1 PEELLEPLA
10 AEHELDV
17 WPDSATAPRTDE
29 LLAHARRADGLL
41 SMLSDRID
49 RALLAECPR
58 LLAISN
64 FAVGVD
70 NIDLEA
76 ATARGMPVGHTPG
89 VLDETTADMALA
101 LMLAA
106 ARRIVEL
113 DAEVRAG
120 RWPEYE
126 PFPPYLGH
134 DLNGAVLGIVGLRR
148 IGRAVPRRAE
158 GFAMTAPHT

>member
-1 PEELLEPLA
+1 
-10 AEHELDV
+10 
-17 WPDSATAPRTDE
+17 
-29 LLAHARRADGLL
+29 
-41 SMLSDRID
+41 MLSDRI
-49 RALLAECPR
+49 APTLLAECPR
-58 LLAISN
+58 LVAISN
-64 FAVGVD
+64 FAVGLD

-76 ATARGMPVGHTPG
+76 ATARGIPVGHTPG

-120 RWPEYE
+120 RWPLYD

-134 DLNGAVLGIVGLRR
+134 DLHGAAL
-148 IGRAVPRRAE
+148 
-158 GFAMTAPHT
+158 